1 MTSSTRKLG
10 AFVLDLAATQ
20 HGLLTAEQLPIP
32 LHSGRRYLRGLARV
46 GEVTLLEAGVY
57 LHASHPQTPTT
68 LPLAAYIATRPDQ
81 ALTARR
87 SDDQVV
93 VRGAG
98 AAALWGLN
106 GLLQDTVI
114 LSQQPIPQQRR
125 FADVQYETGLLAPTQ
140 IVRRSE
146 YLVPS
151 IERVIADALQFDG
164 DLEHVADAMQVA
176 LWQHYI
182 HLPTLQ
188 AMVEEQGSDAMN
200 GTQTW
205 DYLVAAVGGW
215 PHHDGFQY
223 PVRPDVKRRRTRTPG
238 RRSLDASSVPAASTT
253 RHDARTSALRMSEA
267 GSTVRSHRA
276 EVAQA
281 DDLDDPRSLLR
292 QVERGVPIVIL
303 RNDHPVA
310 TLLPIRRISPR
321 IRSHRASRL
330 RTSVVRQEVAS
341 R

>member
-1 MTSSTRKLG
+1 MTRKLG
-10 AFVLDLAATQ
+10 AFVLDLAASQ

-32 LHSGRRYLRGLARV
+32 LHSGRRHLRGLARV

-57 LHASHPQTPTT
+57 LHASHPQTPTI

-98 AAALWGLN
+98 AAAVWGLN

-114 LSQQPIPQQRR
+114 CSQQPTPQHRR
-125 FADVQYETGLLAPTQ
+125 FADVQYETGSLAPTE
-140 IVRRSE
+140 IVRRGG
-146 YLVPS
+146 YPVPS

-164 DLEHVADAMQVA
+164 DLEHVADALQVA

-188 AMVEEQGSDAMN
+188 ALVEEQGSDAMN

-205 DYLVAAVGGW
+205 GYLVAAVGGW

-223 PVRPDVKRRRTRTPG
+223 PVRPDVKRRRISTPG
-238 RRSLDASSVPAASTT
+238 RRSSNASSVPAASTT
-253 RHDARTSALRMSEA
+253 RHDVRTAAPQMSGAGNAL
-267 GSTVRSHRA
+267 RSHRA

-292 QVERGVPIVIL
+292 QVERGVPIVLL
-303 RNDHPVA
+303 RGNHPVA
-310 TLLPIRRISPR
+310 TLLPMRRNSPR

-330 RTSVVRQEVAS
+330 RTSIVRQEVAS
-341 R
+341 Q